1 MSVEHRVDQE
11 SGVIAA
17 TFTGP
22 MPLEE
27 VIGQIE
33 SVLKSL
39 DGQSCMGV
47 LSDVRGLE
55 HQASS
60 EDVKRVSDLIAAYT
74 DTVRGM
80 KLALVVSEPV
90 MYGMMRMLQA
100 RLDTVPLD
108 VGVFYDMDDA
118 KRWLEM
124 QS

>member
-1 MSVEHRVDQE
+1 MPVEHRVDQE
-11 SGVIAA
+11 KGVIAA
-17 TFTGP
+17 TFKGP
-22 MPLEE
+22 MPLQE

-39 DGQSCMGV
+39 GDQPCTGV
-47 LSDVRGLE
+47 LSDIQGLE

-60 EDVKRVSDLIAAYT
+60 EDIKTVSDLIASYS
-74 DTVRGM
+74 DTVRGL

-108 VGVFYDMDDA
+108 VGVFYELDDA
-118 KRWLEM
+118 KRWLEF
-124 QS
+124 QP